1 MQHDTAIAKV
11 AFPNGYVKIGLDFV
25 AGRPRPLPINAGAHK
40 DPDIAAAR
48 LIGFAISHGRNFV
61 GRRGELMYERARA
74 KRGGQ
79 LRRIGATG
87 TALSL
92 GRRRFSFRRLTKN
105 LLLLTEPGIGR
116 SNRKGRFQLCR

>member
-48 LIGFAISHGRNFV
+48 LIGFAI
-61 GRRGELMYERARA
+61 
-74 KRGGQ
+74 
-79 LRRIGATG
+79 
-87 TALSL
+87 
-92 GRRRFSFRRLTKN
+92 TK
-105 LLLLTEPGIGR
+105 
-116 SNRKGRFQLCR
+116 KAY